1 MIEHSCLP
9 TWTGSLPG
17 AATLTLTR
25 TRCTV
30 GRVHGVHGGP
40 GHEPAARALR
50 ARRRAGGHPVPVR
63 GITSGGLPLLSSVLS
78 LLSSIVA
85 CFEASPPSPLPHLD
99 GAEIVP
105 STPLSTAH
113 SELYLVCRRACQT
126 SAAQHIVCRVRCAA
140 ITVRLYR
147 SCDTLYVL
155 IRFSFTAARRRTS
168 KPVKIATR
176 ARRSGP
182 CAST

>member
-63 GITSGGLPLLSSVLS
+63 GITSGGLPLLSSLLS

-113 SELYLVCRRACQT
+113 SELSSLPASMPNIR
-126 SAAQHIVCRVRCAA
+126 SAAHRVSGTVRCD
-140 ITVRLYR
+140 YGF
-147 SCDTLYVL
+147 SCDT
-155 IRFSFTAARRRTS
+155 FSFAFTAPYTS
-168 KPVKIATR
+168 I
-176 ARRSGP
+176 
-182 CAST
+182 